1 MQLFPL
7 RMIRVDPV
15 NLGSADCHLIGRA
28 DTGHDYAIKVSLP
41 ENPHLPVSGWIG
53 HHLAQACG
61 IPVPDWEQVEL
72 PDGRLGFG
80 SRWEGGTL
88 PDQMA
93 MTEWLLGLEP
103 VPPELPGLLSA
114 VFAFDLFV
122 HNDDRHL
129 GNFLVRTG
137 RNAARVVLAGD
148 YSRALLYHPWPPP
161 VGFPPCNTLA
171 ERGRTSAAFGYDVA
185 RSEQVLN
192 RLSQIDGA
200 RWSTILNAMPDVWG
214 GAALRTLL
222 TDWWDTERLGRGRD
236 AVAPAFMLT
245 KPCFAVRNRT
255 TPFKVS
261 DAL

>member
-7 RMIRVDPV
+7 RMIRIDSVD
-15 NLGSADCHLIGRA
+15 LGSADCHWIGRA
-28 DTGHDYAIKVSLP
+28 DTGHDYAIKVPLP
-41 ENPHLPVSGWIG
+41 GNPHLPASEWIG

-61 IPVPDWEQVEL
+61 IPVPDWEKVEL

-161 VGFPPCNTLA
+161 AGLQPGCNTIDLRA
-171 ERGRTSAAFGYDVA
+171 HTSTYLGHDPA
-185 RSEQVLN
+185 RSEQVLD
-192 RLSQIDGA
+192 RLSQINSA
-200 RWSTILNAMPDVWG
+200 QWSTILQEMPDEWVG
-214 GAALRTLL
+214 TALRTRL
-222 TDWWDTERLGRGRD
+222 TDWWDTERL
-236 AVAPAFMLT
+236 
-245 KPCFAVRNRT
+245 VRL
-255 TPFKVS
+255 
-261 DAL
+261 DALRGGFRDGTYR